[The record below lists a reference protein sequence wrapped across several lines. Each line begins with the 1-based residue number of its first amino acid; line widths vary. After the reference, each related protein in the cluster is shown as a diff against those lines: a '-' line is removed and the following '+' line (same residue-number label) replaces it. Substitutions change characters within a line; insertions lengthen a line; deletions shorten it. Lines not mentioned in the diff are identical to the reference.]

1 MSITLVFAQITCCQ
15 QRATICHDLPS
26 IVPVVTKMFRPRR
39 SRSLLKTRRSRS
51 VFRRIARPRRSTG
64 IRMPGITIPRFR
76 PASLSRLLFPGASL
90 WGLFWKMP
98 KASFRDKIN
107 GSASIVD
114 GDTICRG
121 GVGQFGF
128 TGLMHL
134 KLAKWLKELTGNG
147 MTRVNS

>member
-1 MSITLVFAQITCCQ
+1 MFAQITCCQ

-26 IVPVVTKMFRPRR
+26 IVPAVMKMFRPRR

-51 VFRRIARPRRSTG
+51 VFRRIAKPRRSTG
-64 IRMPGITIPRFR
+64 IRMPGITIPRFK

-98 KASFRDKIN
+98 KASFRDKFN

-114 GDTICRG
+114 GDTIREG
-121 GVGQFGF
+121 ARQFGF
-128 TGLMHL
+128 TGLMSL
-134 KLAKWLKELTGNG
+134 KLVKWLKELTGNG